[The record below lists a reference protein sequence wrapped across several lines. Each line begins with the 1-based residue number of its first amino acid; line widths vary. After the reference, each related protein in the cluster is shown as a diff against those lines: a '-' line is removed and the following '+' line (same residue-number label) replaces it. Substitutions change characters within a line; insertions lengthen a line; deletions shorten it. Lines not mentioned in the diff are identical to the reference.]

1 MKYLFCLVVAVSTFF
16 VGCILT
22 RFRLSDLTCVPTTT
36 VVKVHAEK
44 RPLLDGI
51 KETMRACGDGY
62 VQVYAL
68 PNGQKMSEGN
78 DCHSSFKKARREMDQ
93 WLKTADRIIERS
105 GPARPKRSE
114 RIVASF
120 PKDRFGNEWVR
131 IMWVH
136 GECVHWISGPTLEH
150 ALEFEKSKLNPYK
163 FEE

>member
-16 VGCILT
+16 IGCILT

-51 KETMRACGDGY
+51 EPTVRACGDGY
-62 VQVYAL
+62 SQGYRL
-68 PNGQKMSEGN
+68 PNGQIMGEGN
-78 DCHSSFKKARREMDQ
+78 ACYSSFKKARREMDH
-93 WLKTADRIIERS
+93 WLKTADRIIERLV
-105 GPARPKRSE
+105 PARPERSE
-114 RIVASF
+114 RVVASF
-120 PKDRFGNEWVR
+120 PKDEFGHEWVR

-136 GECVHWISGPTLEH
+136 GECIHWISGPTLEH

-163 FEE
+163 FDE